1 MAKASKI
8 MRKRA
13 RQPHRR
19 PGGPVFLNEW
29 MVALNVSDD
38 DLAKRMRVR
47 RETVWRW
54 QDAPNRL
61 NPQKI
66 AQIAEA
72 LMIEPIDL
80 WRHPD
85 RISLDKAARHIKDSK
100 SLERLARYIGDLP
113 PSGA

>member
-1 MAKASKI
+1 
-8 MRKRA
+8 
-13 RQPHRR
+13 
-19 PGGPVFLNEW
+19 
-29 MVALNVSDD
+29 MVKLNVSDEE
-38 DLAKRMRVR
+38 LAKRMRVR

-66 AQIAEA
+66 AQIAEK
-72 LMIEPIDL
+72 LGIEPVDL

-85 RISLDKAARHIKDSK
+85 RISLDKAAQHIKDPK